1 MIKYAVKYLKNTII
15 PLKNVPEEANID
27 NQGCC
32 SFELDG
38 KLVLVRTEKGEEVLK
53 AFRVCT
59 KVAEQFEKSEKQIEP
74 FEFIRVM
81 SQEDMMIYEEIKKE
95 EVTSFFK
102 CKELIKKHNLN
113 MNLVQCRLTFD
124 KRKITFYYTA
134 PERVDFRD
142 LLKDLTQVFKR
153 VRIDLRH
160 IGVRD
165 ESSIMDG
172 TGICGK
178 PFCCSSHLRKFESIN
193 VKLAK
198 DQGMPIAPSKI
209 SGTCGRLLCCL
220 TYEYEH
226 YIEAA
231 KGMPP
236 VGSTVMTPVGLGKVC
251 YIQFLNNSV
260 AVKFEDG
267 KIKEFEKTEIE
278 MVDANINVD
287 IDVPRITNYAPDEK
301 VDARQLRQLED
312 DRNSSTGNV

>member
-1 MIKYAVKYLKNTII
+1 MIKYGVNYLKNVFV
-15 PLKNVPEEANID
+15 PLTKVPEDID
-27 NQGCC
+27 IN
-32 SFELDG
+32 D

-53 AFRVCT
+53 AFRVCPR
-59 KVAEQFEKSEKQIEP
+59 VAELYEKSEKTPQP
-74 FEFIRVM
+74 FDFIREM
-81 SQEDMMIYEEIKKE
+81 TQEDMMIYEEIKKE

-102 CKELIKKHNLN
+102 CKELVAKHNLT
-113 MNLVQCRLTFD
+113 MNLVQCKLTFD
-124 KRKITFYYTA
+124 RKKISFYYTA
-134 PERVDFRD
+134 PERVDFRE

-153 VRIDLRH
+153 MRIDLRH

-172 TGICGK
+172 CGACGK

-193 VKLAK
+193 AKLAK

-220 TYEYEH
+220 TYEYSN

-231 KGMPP
+231 KGIPP
-236 VGSTVMTPVGLGKVC
+236 VGSTVMTPAGLGKVC
-251 YIQFLNNSV
+251 FIQFLNNSV

-267 KIKEFEKTEIE
+267 KIKEFGKTDIE

-287 IDVPRITNYAPDEK
+287 IEDSRITAYAADEK
-301 VDARQLRQLED
+301 IDAKQLKQLED
-312 DRNSSTGNV
+312 DKNSSTGNV